1 LFGCK
6 KEETATKIR
15 MQGNW
20 ELTSAVDASG
30 QDIRSK
36 VAFPVTV
43 MQLTDDNGMVGTIGP
58 MFMYVVYG
66 DSRWVDIAG
75 AIDQVF
81 DYANLRFNT
90 GEFFVE
96 SGVQ

>member
-1 LFGCK
+1 
-6 KEETATKIR
+6 

-66 DSRWVDIAG
+66 DSRRVDIAG

-81 DYANLRFNT
+81 DYANLRSNT